1 VILVSIAWAELLD
14 QESFL
19 CSPPPRAAAQVHNRA
34 VEADMQAQILFR
46 AQVALQYAGRNLIFI
61 DESSFDKRTYARAYG
76 RAKRGGRTNSK
87 KVFVRG
93 PRFSLL
99 PVMSKAGVLDYKIY
113 PGSIDATA
121 FLDFVHMVLV
131 PSLADVEAP
140 VVILDNCRIH
150 HIAAVREALEG
161 AGIEMLFLPPYSP
174 ELNPIELLFS
184 KTKSAFRRLSRE
196 VRESFDMPVQIGI
209 AIESVTAQDCAG
221 WYAHCSGAY
230 R

>member
-1 VILVSIAWAELLD
+1 
-14 QESFL
+14 
-19 CSPPPRAAAQVHNRA
+19 
-34 VEADMQAQILFR
+34 MQAQILFR
-46 AQVALQYAGRNLIFI
+46 AQVALQYAGCNLVFI

-99 PVMSKAGVLDYKIY
+99 PVMSKDGVLDYKIY

-121 FLDFVHMVLV
+121 FLDFVHTILA
-131 PSLADVEAP
+131 PSLAGVEAP

-150 HIAAVREALEG
+150 HIAAVREALKKR
-161 AGIEMLFLPPYSP
+161 ASRCSSCRPTAPSSTP
-174 ELNPIELLFS
+174 S
-184 KTKSAFRRLSRE
+184 SSCSARPRRHFAASRG
-196 VRESFDMPVQIGI
+196 RFAIESFDMPVQIGI
-209 AIESVTAQDCAG
+209 AIETVTAQDCAG